1 MARDLQKYLTTFK
14 IGDMEV
20 SIYDQE
26 SLARFGQAISLN
38 GKCVPKQF
46 TKLEKGCQLDTGCDL
61 AANLLADKGAT
72 IGASVG
78 VAGAVTGG
86 SMGIFVIGL
95 LFYRRKKVPAEVV
108 VADSFSNRSRRRTRS
123 LKLNPGELFI
133 TSENKAYI
141 GRSASAN
148 PLYSK

>member
-1 MARDLQKYLTTFK
+1 MQFGYAGEDLTAAAVAQ
-14 IGDMEV
+14 
-20 SIYDQE
+20 
-26 SLARFGQAISLN
+26 N
-38 GKCVPKQF
+38 
-46 TKLEKGCQLDTGCDL
+46 LDGF
-61 AANLLADKGAT
+61 AALD
-72 IGASVG
+72 SEF
-78 VAGAVTGG
+78 VANVVVVVVAGG